1 MSLSEL
7 EHLRW
12 QNSVL
17 KEKNWARDP
26 DRKKRSEWFFL
37 VNTRYKPEDDFDKDR
52 CEAYIDEIMGDFSN
66 AVRAGNIV
74 DLNRKTHSWDTQYID
89 DVRIRYAVEV
99 GKGKLKKDG
108 TRGKSG
114 GELHIHVL
122 LTIYH
127 HSNLTLTWES
137 LVEFFQPPFMTF
149 FAMKPFVSR
158 PKLTTENRTIEYME
172 KGFENAV
179 WKVVNQY

>member
-17 KEKNWARDP
+17 REKGWASDP

-37 VNTRYKPEDDFDKDR
+37 VNTRHKPESEQERK
-52 CEAYIDEIMGDFSN
+52 EGEEYIDSVMLEFSDAVKQGEI
-66 AVRAGNIV
+66 I
-74 DLNRKTHSWDTQYID
+74 DLNRKTHSWDSRFID
-89 DVRIRYAVEV
+89 DVRIRYVVEL

-108 TRGKSG
+108 NRGRSG

-122 LTIYH
+122 LTVFH
-127 HSNLTLTWES
+127 HSNISLTWES
-137 LVEFFQPPFMTF
+137 LVNFFRPRFELF
-149 FAMKPFVSR
+149 FAKKPFVSR
-158 PKLTTENRTIEYME
+158 PRLTSENRTLEYME
-172 KGFENAV
+172 KGFEFAE
-179 WKVVNQY
+179 WKVIEQ